1 MPEPNPL
8 RRRLLLTSCA
18 LPALT
23 ACATPLPPLTARTTT
38 ADARRLL
45 EASAAAHGLAAFAS
59 VRDLNVA
66 YSGTWR
72 PVIDRLQPALVDAGF
87 RGCSEERLLP
97 GAGLVAQ
104 THHGP
109 HGSKHVVREA
119 APNTVG
125 SVRVWF
131 NDVETTAP
139 DPCAAAALVVDGY
152 SLFLLGPLWL
162 AARAA
167 AGPDTLRMEGGG
179 RVRLVSGGVRHDC
192 DVLCVRMTPG
202 IGFAAVDRLDL
213 FIDVERRLMRRI
225 RFSLEGLESTRGAI
239 AEVDTFDHVA
249 LHGIEWPTGFYE
261 RLRRPFPLPVHDWR
275 LTGLDVNRG
284 VTAAD
289 LHGPAFAGLA
299 AAPAGSGY
307 SASR

>member
-1 MPEPNPL
+1 MSEPNPL
-8 RRRLLLTSCA
+8 RRRLLLTSFA

-23 ACATPLPPLTARTTT
+23 ACATPLPPLTAPATTR
-38 ADARRLL
+38 DARRLL
-45 EASAAAHGLAAFAS
+45 ETSAAAHGLAAFAS
-59 VRDLNVA
+59 LRDLNVA

-72 PVIDRLQPALVDAGF
+72 PIIDRLQPALVDAGF
-87 RGCSEERLLP
+87 RGGSEERLLP

-109 HGSKHVVREA
+109 HGIKHVVREA
-119 APNTVG
+119 APNTAG

-131 NDVETTAP
+131 NDAETTAA

-167 AGPDTLRMEGGG
+167 DDPDALRMEVGG
-179 RVRLVSGGVRHDC
+179 RVRLVSGRVRHDC
-192 DVLCVRMTPG
+192 DVLRIRMTPG
-202 IGFAAVDRLDL
+202 IGFAAADQLDL
-213 FIDVERRLMRRI
+213 CIDVERRLMRRI
-225 RFSLEGLESTRGAI
+225 RFSLDGLESTRGAI
-239 AEVDTFDHVA
+239 AEVDTFDHVE
-249 LHGIEWPTGFYE
+249 LHGIQWPTGFYE

-284 VTAAD
+284 VTAED
-289 LHGPAFAGLA
+289 LRRPAFTGLA
-299 AAPAGSGY
+299 VAAAGSHY

>member
-87 RGCSEERLLP
+87 RGGSEERLLP

-167 AGPDTLRMEGGG
+167 AGPDALRMEGGG